1 MMTAPSLPI
10 QMIVGLGNPGAQY
23 INTRHNAGFWAINEI
38 AKLLNNKWKY
48 EAKFHGEFCCS
59 NTAYGKLYLL
69 KPATFM
75 NKSGV
80 SVAALSQFYKI
91 PSESILVIHDELDLA
106 AGVVRLKWSGGH
118 AGHNGLKDIA
128 RALGHLNVWRLR
140 LGINHPGDRNAVA
153 DYVLSIPKIEDKI
166 DIDNA
171 IARCIKQLNLLSI
184 GHFEKVMH
192 TLHSG

>member
-1 MMTAPSLPI
+1 MIVPSLPI

-23 INTRHNAGFWAINEI
+23 INTRHNAGFWAVNEI
-38 AKLLNNKWKY
+38 AKYLGEQWKY
-48 EAKFHGEFCCS
+48 EAKFHGELCCS
-59 NTAYGKLYLL
+59 NTVRGKLYLL
-69 KPATFM
+69 KPTTFM

-91 PSESILVIHDELDLA
+91 PTESILVIHDELDLA
-106 AGVVRLKWSGGH
+106 VGVVRLKWSGGH

-140 LGINHPGDRNAVA
+140 LGIDHPGDRNAVA

-166 DIDNA
+166 DVDNA
-171 IARCIKQLNLLSI
+171 ITRFIKHLDLLSA
-184 GHFEKVMH
+184 GQFEKIMH
-192 TLHSG
+192 TLHTG